1 MVVLFSCEDVMFGYW
16 NFLTS
21 LLKNWPSSQ
30 IEENYISKLSGIR
43 EKVLSGMVYANII

>member
-1 MVVLFSCEDVMFGYW
+1 MVVLFSCVW
-16 NFLTS
+16 VLNFLTS

-43 EKVLSGMVYANII
+43 EKVLSGMVYAEII